1 MKEKVIFDTNS
12 VHNDDSISFFGNRNE
27 LKQFAKVADIVIPKI
42 VIEELRRKKLKKLIN
57 KRRSFIDNP
66 FHNLKG
72 LNKEETKQYDIDKFI
87 QTLLDNEEFEFSVI
101 DLKDNSVFD
110 EIKNLA
116 LKKLPPFEKSDDT
129 DKGFKDALI
138 YFAIREYLDE
148 IPDKY
153 IFVCVADGRFKEALI
168 QHPNIIVVKS
178 YQDFKEK
185 SISQYYDDYFIQQ
198 VEKELSIDIGQEHII
213 EHWTNFVDNQ
223 VVLINLEDEEFLVE
237 VDAGEIV
244 NSANKNQFLENLQSL
259 ISSTSFNKTDIAI
272 DDLEEYK
279 TLFSEEEI
287 SKLLSAA
294 YDNTQI
300 RWIIDKDELTQFFGP
315 LYLSNKHLVETEKQS
330 FFDKKFN

>member
-27 LKQFAKVADIVIPKI
+27 LKQFSKVADIVIPKI

-72 LNKEETKQYDIDKFI
+72 LSKEETKQYDIDTFI
-87 QTLLDNEEFEFSVI
+87 QGLLDSEEFEFSVI

-110 EIKNLA
+110 EIKDLA

-153 IFVCVADGRFKEALI
+153 IFVCVSDRRFKEALI
-168 QHPNIIVVKS
+168 QHPNIIVVKN

-185 SISQYYDDYFIQQ
+185 SISQYYDDYFIQK
-198 VEKELSIDIGQEHII
+198 VEKELTIKISKENII
-213 EHWTNFVDNQ
+213 EHWTNFDDNQ
-223 VVLINLEDEEFLVE
+223 NVYIKTDDDEFIVE

-244 NSANKNQFLENLQSL
+244 NSANKNQFTENLQAL
-259 ISSTSFNKTDIAI
+259 IGSTNFNNTDSCI
-272 DDLEEYK
+272 DELEQYK
-279 TLFSEEEI
+279 SLFSQEEI
-287 SKLLSAA
+287 NSLLVAA

-300 RWIIDKDELTQFFGP
+300 RWIIDKDALTQFFGP
-315 LYLSNKHLVETEKQS
+315 LYLSNKHLVEPEKQT
-330 FFDKKFN
+330 FFNEIFE